1 MRWETAREL
10 SGEFWTFFVASLFV
24 ALSFSMYVFLYS
36 LFLLDIGF
44 NEKQIGLVAGAM
56 TFGIMAAT
64 LPIGALARRFGVRR
78 VMMTGFVLT
87 SVVCVTRLYVSS
99 EHAQIALAF
108 VMGLA
113 MCHWQVCYS
122 PAIAALTVEKNRT
135 FAFSLL
141 MSFGIAVGAV
151 GGLLGGTL
159 PGWVEKFYPLLH
171 SVEAKRAVLLL
182 CVAIYAMA
190 LWPVSRLKLHAV
202 DRRQRTPWR
211 LDPFLARFLPVI
223 ALWSLTAGAF
233 VPFANVFFARRVHLS
248 LAHIGVT
255 YAATELVQVV
265 SILAA
270 PVVFRRCGLI
280 AGLAYAQ
287 VLTAVSLAGLAWTH
301 RVPSVIGMYLA
312 FSAFHWMG
320 EPGLYSLLMNRV
332 AESERSSA
340 SAANSFVIALCQGG
354 AAAAAGAAYVDFG
367 YPAVLCVVAVV
378 ALATSGLF
386 WVLLRES
393 PHQSRAEAVIE
404 AEC

>member
-56 TFGIMAAT
+56 TIGIMAAT

-78 VMMTGFVLT
+78 VMMIGFVLT
-87 SVVCVTRLYVSS
+87 SVVCVARLYVSS

-108 VMGLA
+108 VTGLA

-122 PAIAALTVEKNRT
+122 PVIAALTIEKNRT

-141 MSFGIAVGAV
+141 MSFGITVGAV
-151 GGLLGGTL
+151 GGLLGGNL
-159 PGWVEKFYPLLH
+159 PGWVQRFYPLLH
-171 SVEAKRAVLLL
+171 SADLKRAVLLL

-223 ALWSLTAGAF
+223 ALWKPCLRMTANTASAEDLTQEAF
-233 VPFANVFFARRVHLS
+233 LQLFRKIGTFRGESAFSTWLHRMAVNVVLMQLRKKGL
-248 LAHIGVT
+248 
-255 YAATELVQVV
+255 
-265 SILAA
+265 
-270 PVVFRRCGLI
+270 PVVPLEETMETEEDAPRKEPGADDPR
-280 AGLAYAQ
+280 
-287 VLTAVSLAGLAWTH
+287 LAGSIDRMQLQRSIKALPPGYRMIFLLH
-301 RVPSVIGMYLA
+301 DVEGYEHNEIAEIVGCSIG
-312 FSAFHWMG
+312 
-320 EPGLYSLLMNRV
+320 
-332 AESERSSA
+332 
-340 SAANSFVIALCQGG
+340 NSKSQLHKARMK
-354 AAAAAGAAYVDFG
+354 
-367 YPAVLCVVAVV
+367 
-378 ALATSGLF
+378 
-386 WVLLRES
+386 LRELLKT
-393 PHQSRAEAVIE
+393 SRAEKAKKP
-404 AEC
+404 